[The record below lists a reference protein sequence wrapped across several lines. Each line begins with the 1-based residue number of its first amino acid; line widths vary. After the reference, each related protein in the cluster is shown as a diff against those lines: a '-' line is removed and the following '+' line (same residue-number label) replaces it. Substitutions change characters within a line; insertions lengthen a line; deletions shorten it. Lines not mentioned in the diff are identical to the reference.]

1 MMLRQ
6 CLAIAAATPNLI
18 PIPAAHAPST
28 DQPVKLQCFR
38 SSYLSKTDARTPQ
51 IPIDCSGETEPLP
64 ARDFVP
70 WRFSDACR
78 RSAWVVMQ
86 ASEKPA
92 QEAGNF
98 TTLACRDLIDRG
110 FYLFVGCVSKGRS
123 HHRRTAI
130 LKAEFQ
136 PWESCS

>member
-92 QEAGNF
+92 QEQKLRQR
-98 TTLACRDLIDRG
+98 LADG
-110 FYLFVGCVSKGRS
+110 VSPRRTGRS
-123 HHRRTAI
+123 R
-130 LKAEFQ
+130 
-136 PWESCS
+136 

>member
-64 ARDFVP
+64 GRDFVP

-92 QEAGNF
+92 HFRTFLNF
-98 TTLACRDLIDRG
+98 RSNTLILLARACL
-110 FYLFVGCVSKGRS
+110 
-123 HHRRTAI
+123 
-130 LKAEFQ
+130 AEN
-136 PWESCS
+136 EGSLSLR

>member
-92 QEAGNF
+92 QHRSFVRAVGVS
-98 TTLACRDLIDRG
+98 DLG
-110 FYLFVGCVSKGRS
+110 LGRVKTF
-123 HHRRTAI
+123 RPRETAT
-130 LKAEFQ
+130 
-136 PWESCS
+136 PSST

>member
-64 ARDFVP
+64 ARNFCSCAG
-70 WRFSDACR
+70 FSDACR

-86 ASEKPA
+86 ASEKRSEEHTSEL
-92 QEAGNF
+92 QSQSN
-98 TTLACRDLIDRG
+98 LVCRL
-110 FYLFVGCVSKGRS
+110 LLEK
-123 HHRRTAI
+123 
-130 LKAEFQ
+130 KK
-136 PWESCS
+136 

>member
-78 RSAWVVMQ
+78 RARGWLCRRPRNLRICGLPKSKVSPLIISQ
-86 ASEKPA
+86 NTE
-92 QEAGNF
+92 F
-98 TTLACRDLIDRG
+98 TEC
-110 FYLFVGCVSKGRS
+110 Y
-123 HHRRTAI
+123 
-130 LKAEFQ
+130 FQ
-136 PWESCS
+136 HERH